1 MSVSNNDPHNMI
13 DMQRNSLGSGQA
25 LPFLLSKSVIG
36 IAISLLFILTI
47 SGSSA
52 LLSPIIHPIGLVL
65 GILIPAYFFLLFAL
79 IRRHSLF
86 SNILFFLQKQLSK
99 LQLQNRSSTN
109 NSIQSTLKLSFQ
121 PDPQAL
127 QLLTKVIM
135 HSAWLVIFAALA
147 TSFFFQFTL
156 KQYQFNLY
164 STLFPE
170 ESGIYQQILQII
182 NFLPNLI
189 FGELTSSQLIINS
202 LKGTTST
209 LENAIWARWILITL
223 IIYGLLPRLLLVFIS
238 YRQYRHYQQRCLT
251 PEKITSAT
259 VIDAAK
265 IKPKSERPAK
275 TISQGSGTMNIALDF
290 SQPLSETI
298 TIINDRHA
306 FTRLHHKIMNA
317 PLAELTL
324 YIDAALTPDR
334 SLLRRLYTLLNL
346 SVKSTIILVE
356 SDTHL
361 RTEEWQQKILPNLL
375 DQEQTI
381 VQPYDNL
388 KNN

>member
-1 MSVSNNDPHNMI
+1 
-13 DMQRNSLGSGQA
+13 
-25 LPFLLSKSVIG
+25 
-36 IAISLLFILTI
+36 
-47 SGSSA
+47 
-52 LLSPIIHPIGLVL
+52 
-65 GILIPAYFFLLFAL
+65 
-79 IRRHSLF
+79 
-86 SNILFFLQKQLSK
+86 
-99 LQLQNRSSTN
+99 
-109 NSIQSTLKLSFQ
+109 
-121 PDPQAL
+121 
-127 QLLTKVIM
+127 
-135 HSAWLVIFAALA
+135 
-147 TSFFFQFTL
+147 
-156 KQYQFNLY
+156 
-164 STLFPE
+164 
-170 ESGIYQQILQII
+170 GIYQQILQTI

-189 FGELTSSQLIINS
+189 FGELTSSQLIVNS
-202 LKGTTST
+202 LKGTTSA

-238 YRQYRHYQQRCLT
+238 YRQYRHYQQQCLT
-251 PEKITSAT
+251 QEKITSAT

-265 IKPKSERPAK
+265 IKPKSERPTK

-306 FTRLHHKIMNA
+306 FTRLHHKIMDV

-361 RTEEWQQKILPNLL
+361 RTEEWQQKIIPNLL
-375 DQEQTI
+375 DQEQII